1 MLTLAQTH
9 IPWQAYYQAR
19 TYVERYHYPV
29 DLITSFPCYSLDDP
43 SQLRSSLGPDDWQQG
58 SPKDSANPRVQDW
71 WPSHLSSADSISI
84 LVRPTRAPVSGKS
97 YAD

>member
-1 MLTLAQTH
+1 M
-9 IPWQAYYQAR
+9 
-19 TYVERYHYPV
+19 

-58 SPKDSANPRVQDW
+58 APKDSANPRVQDW

-84 LVRPTRAPVSGKS
+84 LISRHEHPYQVSGVRLGILLRQ
-97 YAD
+97 D